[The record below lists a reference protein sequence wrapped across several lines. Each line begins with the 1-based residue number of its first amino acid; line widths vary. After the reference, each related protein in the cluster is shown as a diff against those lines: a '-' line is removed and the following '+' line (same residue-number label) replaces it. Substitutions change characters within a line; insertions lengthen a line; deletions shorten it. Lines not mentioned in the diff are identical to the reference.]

1 LPPPHNREL
10 TSTLVR
16 VIGETDSPQAV
27 FRSDTLARLG
37 IIGKS
42 PGPDFFTAFAS
53 LSPSELDRLK
63 RDASQI
69 ASGAFGKPTRES
81 VLFSGRAA
89 VARTSFPAIDSAQLN
104 SLVKYVQ
111 LLHHPNDRGGQ
122 PLWHLGPV
130 VEGAVGLIAV
140 GALAIVLRML
150 GTRT

>member
-1 LPPPHNREL
+1 LFRAQCAACHQWSEQGGALLHREA
-10 TSTLVR
+10 
-16 VIGETDSPQAV
+16 P
-27 FRSDTLARLG
+27 
-37 IIGKS
+37 
-42 PGPDFFTAFAS
+42 S
-53 LSPSELDRLK
+53 L
-63 RDASQI
+63 DASTPTQVAEAVRI
-69 ASGAFGKPTRES
+69 GPGAMPVFGN
-81 VLFSGRAA
+81 A
-89 VARTSFPAIDSAQLN
+89 AIDSAQLN